1 MKQGINIEYVQFK
14 RNAKETRSLQEAI
27 SLCKNAGFLDFDYLS
42 SWNCDDYIKVAKQAR
57 ELFDTNGCVV
67 HQSHCP
73 FFRYKQDGIALFKQA
88 APSAVEIAGI
98 LGAKYLVLHADEW
111 PEKGIDYNC
120 TLVAPKTYEI
130 MAPIVELCA
139 KYGVFPAFENL
150 FDESARKDDNGRTR
164 FSAKSEDLLELLERF
179 GKENVGICLDTGH
192 AYVSYKENVLD
203 LVKCLAPY
211 IVCTHIHDN
220 KSSDDLHQ
228 PAFAGTLP
236 IENVFTILKQNG
248 YQGNLTWEMV
258 YGRYPDELLP
268 DFLAL
273 LHKSGEYLS
282 TF

>member
-1 MKQGINIEYVQFK
+1 MKQGINIGYVQLK
-14 RNAKETRSLQEAI
+14 RNSEEKRSLQEALF
-27 SLCKNAGFLDFDYLS
+27 LCKNAGFLDFDFLS
-42 SWNCDDYIKVAKQAR
+42 AWNCDDYLEVARQAR
-57 ELFDTNGCVV
+57 ELFDANGCSV

-73 FFRYKQDGIALFKQA
+73 FFRYKEDGISLFKQA
-88 APSAVEIAGI
+88 APRAVEIAGI
-98 LGAKYLVLHADEW
+98 LGAKYFVLHADEW
-111 PEKGIDYNC
+111 PEKVFGYDCSLAAQKN
-120 TLVAPKTYEI
+120 YEI

-139 KYGVFPAFENL
+139 KHNVFPAFENL
-150 FDESARKDDNGRTR
+150 FDDTCRKDDNGRDR
-164 FSAKSEDLLELLERF
+164 FSAKSEDLLQLLERF

-203 LVKCLAPY
+203 LVECLAPY
-211 IVCTHIHDN
+211 VVCTHIHDN
-220 KSSDDLHQ
+220 KSSSDLHQ

-236 IENVFTILKQNG
+236 LENVFALLRQNG
-248 YQGNLTWEMV
+248 YKGNLTWEMV